1 MAELSKPK
9 GVIHCILGKAAD
21 MLARFDQIP
30 AENADAFRAQ
40 FIRVMEQ
47 AITDSIGTDTVPL
60 SGWVIA
66 PSARQERRE
75 RIIEAL
81 QRGDESACIASR
93 ELVSVQWVNRL
104 RRTACLADETL
115 PP

>member
-1 MAELSKPK
+1 MAELSRPK

-30 AENADAFRAQ
+30 AENVDAFRAQ

-66 PSARQERRE
+66 PSARQDRRD
-75 RIIEAL
+75 RINEAL
-81 QRGDESACIASR
+81 RRGDCMHAIASR
-93 ELVSVQWVNRL
+93 ELVTLRTVQLARNAL
-104 RRTACLADETL
+104 RKTT
-115 PP
+115 P